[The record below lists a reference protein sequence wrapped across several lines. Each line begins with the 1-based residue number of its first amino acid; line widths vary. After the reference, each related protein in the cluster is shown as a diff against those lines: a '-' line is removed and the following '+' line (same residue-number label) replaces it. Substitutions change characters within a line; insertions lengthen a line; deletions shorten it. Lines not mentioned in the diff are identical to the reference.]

1 MLCKNK
7 GCGREIDADSVYCKW
22 CGTRQVREQR
32 SKNTAHTPTAR
43 KLPSGSWACRVRVNG
58 QDVSITRET
67 KEEAIAEAMAIKHGI
82 KAPDAPEVNLT
93 LGEAIDRYIEM
104 KKDILSPSTVAG
116 YKRIRK
122 NAFASLMGQKLSA
135 LSHERVQRAVNAM
148 ASNSSPKSVRNAY
161 GLLSAAVGE
170 FAPDVSLHITL
181 PQKVRTEIVLPSED
195 DIKAIAA
202 AVAGR
207 WVELPVLLAMCLGLR
222 MSEIRGLT
230 HDCLNGSVLH
240 VKQALVDEGVK
251 APKTYTSDRYLTVPA
266 HISAL
271 ISAIPQEQERLCPQS
286 RRAIYYAFTSACE
299 KAGIKHYRFHDLRHV
314 NASVMLKLGVPDKY
328 AMERMGHATNNMLKT
343 VYQHTMPAE
352 RAKVDADVNEYFASI
367 WQQNDNGKSENHG
380 I

>member
-352 RAKVDADVNEYFASI
+352 RAKVDADVNDYFASI
-367 WQQNDNGKSENHG
+367 WQQNDNEKSENHA

>member
-43 KLPSGSWACRVRVNG
+43 KLPSGSWACRIRVNG

-67 KEEAIAEAMAIKHGI
+67 KEEAIAEAMAVKHGI

-170 FAPDVSLHITL
+170 FTPDVSLHITL
-181 PQKVRTEIVLPSED
+181 PQKVRTEIVLPSEN

>member
-1 MLCKNK
+1 MICKNK
-7 GCGREIDADSVYCKW
+7 GCAREIDADSVYCKW
-22 CGTRQVREQR
+22 CGTRQVRER
-32 SKNTAHTPTAR
+32 KTKDTAPTAR
-43 KLPSGSWACRVRVNG
+43 QLPSGSWTCRVRVDG
-58 QDVSITRET
+58 RDVSITRPT
-67 KEEAIAEAMAIKHGI
+67 KAEAQAEAMAIKHGL
-82 KAPDAPEVNLT
+82 KAPDTPEINLT

-104 KKDILSPSTVAG
+104 REGILSPSTVAG

-122 NAFASLMGQKLSA
+122 NAFPALMGQKLSA

-148 ASNSSPKSVRNAY
+148 AGSSSPKSVRNAY

-170 FAPDVSLHITL
+170 FAPDISLHVTL
-181 PQKVRTEIVLPSED
+181 PQKIRAEIVLPSED

-202 AVAGR
+202 AVAGK

-230 HDCLNGSVLH
+230 RDCINGSVLH
-240 VKQALVDEGVK
+240 VKQALVDEGEK
-251 APKTYTSDRYLTVPA
+251 APKTYNSDRYLTVPA
-266 HISAL
+266 HILSL
-271 ISAIPQEQERLCPQS
+271 ISAIPADQEYLCPQG

-299 KAGIKHYRFHDLRHV
+299 RAGIKHYRFHDLRHV

-352 RAKVDADVNEYFASI
+352 RVKVDEEINEYFSAM
-367 WQQNDNGKSENHG
+367 WQQNDNGKLKNDG

>member
-67 KEEAIAEAMAIKHGI
+67 KEEAIAEAMAVKHGI
-82 KAPDAPEVNLT
+82 KAPDALEVNLT

>member
-1 MLCKNK
+1 MFCKNK

-82 KAPDAPEVNLT
+82 KAPDTQEVNLT
-93 LGEAIDRYIEM
+93 LGEAINRYIDM

-230 HDCLNGSVLH
+230 HDCFNGSVLH

-367 WQQNDNGKSENHG
+367 WQQNDNGKSENHA

>member
-1 MLCKNK
+1 MICKNK
-7 GCGREIDADSVYCKW
+7 GCAREIDADSVYCKW
-22 CGTRQVREQR
+22 CGTRQVRE
-32 SKNTAHTPTAR
+32 KKTKDAAPAAR
-43 KLPSGSWACRVRVNG
+43 QLPSGAWTCRVRIGG
-58 QDVSITRET
+58 QDVSVTRPT
-67 KEEAIAEAMAIKHGI
+67 KAEAQAEAMAIKHGI
-82 KAPDAPEVNLT
+82 KAPDAPEINLT

-104 KKDILSPSTVAG
+104 REGILSPSTVAG

-122 NAFASLMGQKLSA
+122 NAFPALMGQKLSA
-135 LSHERVQRAVNAM
+135 LLHERVQRAVNAM
-148 ASNSSPKSVRNAY
+148 ASNLSPKSVRNAY

-170 FAPDVSLHITL
+170 FAPDLSLHITL

-202 AVAGR
+202 AVAGK

-230 HDCLNGSVLH
+230 RDCINGSVLH
-240 VKQALVDEGVK
+240 VKQALVDEGEK
-251 APKTYTSDRYLTVPA
+251 APKTYSSDRYLTVPA
-266 HISAL
+266 HILSL
-271 ISAIPQEQERLCPQS
+271 ISAIPADQEHLCPQS

-299 KAGIKHYRFHDLRHV
+299 RAGIKHYRFHDLRHV

-352 RAKVDADVNEYFASI
+352 RVKVDEEINEYFSAM
-367 WQQNDNGKSENHG
+367 WQQIDNGNSENVD

>member
-43 KLPSGSWACRVRVNG
+43 KLPSGSWACRIRVNG

-67 KEEAIAEAMAIKHGI
+67 KEEAIAEAMAVKHGI

-170 FAPDVSLHITL
+170 FTPDVSLHITL
-181 PQKVRTEIVLPSED
+181 PQKVRTEIVLPSEN

-328 AMERMGHATNNMLKT
+328 AMERMGHTTNNMLKT

>member
-43 KLPSGSWACRVRVNG
+43 KLPSGSWACRIRVNG

-67 KEEAIAEAMAIKHGI
+67 KEEAIAEAMAVKHGI

-170 FAPDVSLHITL
+170 FTPDVSLHITL
-181 PQKVRTEIVLPSED
+181 PQKVRTEIVLPSEN

-328 AMERMGHATNNMLKT
+328 AMERMGHTTNNMLKT
-343 VYQHTMPAE
+343 VYQHPMPAE

>member
-122 NAFASLMGQKLSA
+122 NTFASLMGQKLSA

-367 WQQNDNGKSENHG
+367 WQQNDNGKSENHA

>member
-1 MLCKNK
+1 MRCKNK
-7 GCGREIDADSVYCKW
+7 GCARDIDADSVYCKW
-22 CGTRQVREQR
+22 CGARQVRE
-32 SKNTAHTPTAR
+32 KKTKDAAPAAR
-43 KLPSGSWACRVRVNG
+43 QLPSGAWTCRVRVG
-58 QDVSITRET
+58 GRDVSVTRPT
-67 KEEAIAEAMAIKHGI
+67 KAEAQAEAMAVKHGL
-82 KAPDAPEVNLT
+82 KAPDTPEVNLT

-104 KKDILSPSTVAG
+104 KADILSPSTVAG

-122 NAFASLMGQKLSA
+122 NAFAALMGQKLSV

-148 ASNSSPKSVRNAY
+148 AGSSSPKSVRNAY

-170 FAPDVSLHITL
+170 FAPDLSLHVTL
-181 PQKVRTEIVLPSED
+181 PQKIRTEIVLPSED

-202 AVAGR
+202 AVAGK

-230 HDCLNGSVLH
+230 HDCVNGSVLH
-240 VKQALVDEGVK
+240 VKQALVDEGAK
-251 APKTYTSDRYLTVPA
+251 APKTYTSDRYLTVPT
-266 HISAL
+266 HILAL
-271 ISAIPQEQERLCPQS
+271 INAIPREQEYLCPQS
-286 RRAIYYAFTSACE
+286 RRAIYYAFTTACE

-352 RAKVDADVNEYFASI
+352 RAKVDADVNKYFASI
-367 WQQNDNGKSENHG
+367 WQQNDNGNLKNSG

>member
-135 LSHERVQRAVNAM
+135 LSHERVQRAVNTM

-367 WQQNDNGKSENHG
+367 WQQNDNGKSENHTV
-380 I
+380 

>member
-1 MLCKNK
+1 MQCKNK

-67 KEEAIAEAMAIKHGI
+67 KEEAIAEAMAIKHGL
-82 KAPDAPEVNLT
+82 KAPTVPETNLT

-104 KKDILSPSTVAG
+104 KDGVLSPSTVAG

-122 NAFASLMGQKLSA
+122 NTFPSLMDQKLSA

-148 ASNSSPKSVRNAY
+148 AGNTSPKTVRNAY

-170 FAPDVSLHITL
+170 FAPDLSLHATL
-181 PQKVRTEIVLPSED
+181 PQKIRTEIVLPSEED
-195 DIKAIAA
+195 VKAIAA
-202 AVAGR
+202 AVAGK

-230 HDCLNGSVLH
+230 RDCVNGSVLH
-240 VKQALVDEGVK
+240 IRQALVDEGAK
-251 APKTYTSDRYLTVPA
+251 APKTYTSDRYLT
-266 HISAL
+266 
-271 ISAIPQEQERLCPQS
+271 IPDRIMTIIDATPRGQEYLCPQS
-286 RRAIYYAFTSACE
+286 RRAIYYAFSSACAH
-299 KAGIKHYRFHDLRHV
+299 AGIKHYRFHDLRHV

-352 RAKVDADVNEYFASI
+352 RSKVDAEVNAYFTSI
-367 WQQNDNGKSENHG
+367 WQRNDNEKTGNDG
-380 I
+380 V

>member
-22 CGTRQVREQR
+22 CGARQVREQR
-32 SKNTAHTPTAR
+32 NKNTAHTPTAR

-67 KEEAIAEAMAIKHGI
+67 KEEAIAEAMAVKHGI

-170 FAPDVSLHITL
+170 FTPDVSLHITL